1 MEVLPI
7 CPFPSIYW
15 WSIAL
20 RNESIYLDKFE
31 HYPKQTYRNRYDIL
45 GVNGKVSLTIPV
57 IGQKGIKTSIKE
69 IQIAHGT
76 WMNTHLGTIRSAY
89 GKSAFFDHFYP
100 LVEKLYLKKDKY
112 LIDYNLSSIEIH
124 RKLLIGV
131 REINLIDEHI
141 PFGEDDIRLQFEP
154 SSGPFLT
161 KEYPQ
166 VFADRFTFQNNLSS
180 LDLLFNMGPK
190 AIDYILLK
198 KIGNEGH

>member
-15 WSIAL
+15 WSLAL

-31 HYPKQTYRNRYDIL
+31 NYPKQTYRNRYDIL

-69 IQIAHGT
+69 IEIAHGS
-76 WMNTHLGTIRSAY
+76 WMNTHLGTLRSAY

-100 LVEKLYLKKDKY
+100 LVERLYLKKYKC
-112 LIDYNLSSIEIH
+112 LIDFNLSSIEIH
-124 RKLLIGV
+124 RKLLLGSRDIQIV
-131 REINLIDEHI
+131 DEQI
-141 PFGEDDIRLQFEP
+141 PFAENDFRLQFEP
-154 SSGPFLT
+154 SSGPFFT

-166 VFADRFTFQNNLSS
+166 VFADRFSFQDNLSS

-198 KIGNEGH
+198 KFGNDGH

>member
-20 RNESIYLDKFE
+20 RNDSILLDKFE
-31 HYPKQTYRNRYDIL
+31 NYPKQTYRNRYDIL

-57 IGQKGIKTSIKE
+57 IGQKGMKTSIKE
-69 IQIAHGT
+69 IQIAHGS
-76 WMNTHLGTIRSAY
+76 WMYTHLGTLRSSY

-112 LIDYNLSSIEIH
+112 LIDYNLSSIELY
-124 RKLLIGV
+124 RKLLIGS
-131 REINLIDEHI
+131 RSIDLIDEHI
-141 PFGEDDIRLQFEP
+141 PFIDNDIRLQFEP

-161 KEYPQ
+161 KKYPQ
-166 VFADRFTFQNNLSS
+166 VFADRFSFQNNLSS